1 MKTFN
6 VGDLL
11 RFKPA
16 SHAGNSELVLV
27 LDKIS
32 GSSRHF
38 YGHTCSTGDRHLW
51 SYDQV
56 IPGMLA
62 RQKTSGERSDSCI
75 GLTRGSA
82 P

>member
-51 SYDQV
+51 SYDQFYLV
-56 IPGMLA
+56 A
-62 RQKTSGERSDSCI
+62 ASNASASDSRNASEAKNF
-75 GLTRGSA
+75 GRKE
-82 P
+82 